1 MLTSHQLRAARA
13 ILGWTAKELAELA
26 GIHITTVQRLEGANG
41 LIGGNAATQ
50 EKIIGT
56 LEASGIEFLS
66 YNGRQG
72 VVLRDPEQGRE

>member
-56 LEASGIEFLS
+56 LEASGIEFLNL
-66 YNGRQG
+66 NGRRG
-72 VVLRDPEQGRE
+72 VVLREPEHVPE